1 MAQREKSSVAV
12 ASLSSSAP
20 TAVPSGERWGA
31 AIGNLGELGANV
43 ESLQKLL
50 ARKAV
55 FVDDDVFSKAS
66 LASEQ
71 ARSIK
76 ILDQRVQSLERELD
90 AAISAAARAR
100 TEKRQ
105 AEAAQRAAELHAQ
118 EVTKELENTARVFQL
133 HMEELRAKQE
143 EIAKRDSDIK
153 WMCYAFLGT
162 KEVAMEKLEARDK
175 PSQKWSKEC
184 NKWSRRKATVSG
196 HPVKAWISGASK
208 QRTFGRNR
216 RPVTP
221 IERPDIRRIPRNPAR
236 RV

>member
-1 MAQREKSSVAV
+1 MAQTQRDKSAVSVA
-12 ASLSSSAP
+12 SSSSASLP
-20 TAVPSGERWGA
+20 SSAPPAPPSGERWGS

-66 LASEQ
+66 LAADQ

-76 ILDQRVQSLERELD
+76 VLDQRVQSLERELD

-105 AEAAQRAAELHAQ
+105 AEAAQRAAEQRAQ
-118 EVTKELENTARVFQL
+118 DVTKELENTSRVFQL
-133 HMEELRAKQE
+133 HMEELRTKQQ

-153 WMCYAFLGT
+153 FLAGF
-162 KEVAMEKLEARDK
+162 EQLAWFASGGGALQEK
-175 PSQKWSKEC
+175 
-184 NKWSRRKATVSG
+184 
-196 HPVKAWISGASK
+196 
-208 QRTFGRNR
+208 
-216 RPVTP
+216 
-221 IERPDIRRIPRNPAR
+221 
-236 RV
+236 